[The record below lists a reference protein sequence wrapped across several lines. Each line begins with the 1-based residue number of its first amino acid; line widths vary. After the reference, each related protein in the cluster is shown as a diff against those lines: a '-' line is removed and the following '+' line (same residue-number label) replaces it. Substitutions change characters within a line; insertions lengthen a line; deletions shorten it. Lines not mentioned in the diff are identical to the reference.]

1 MQPKKQVHETIGVA
15 KRRHSVSYFVLTI
28 SIVSSILVGF
38 VIGTRVDDALISDD
52 SLASIKKTYRELQTH
67 YDGKLDDKKLIEGAN
82 RGLVEA
88 VGDPYTAFFTAK
100 EAAEFENDIE
110 GTFSGIG
117 AELGKK
123 DDKLVVI
130 SALDS
135 SPAQKAGLKAGDIIA
150 RVDDV
155 DSVDW
160 TIDKAVTK
168 IRGKAG
174 TSVKLTIIRGEEAQN
189 ITIVRDLITDPSVKT
204 EEKGDIGIIRISRF
218 SHDTAGLTKE
228 AAEKFANKKGIVIDL
243 RGNGGGYLESAQE
256 VASLWLDEGQIVV
269 TERRGDT
276 VRQTHQALGEPVLK
290 NMPTVVLIDQGSA
303 SASEIVAGALQDHG
317 KATLVGE
324 KSFGKGSVQEMVDLP
339 NGAKLKVTIAKWYTP
354 KGKNIGKSGI
364 TPDEKVAQPK
374 DLQSTSDP
382 QLEKALDIIK

>member
-1 MQPKKQVHETIGVA
+1 M
-15 KRRHSVSYFVLTI
+15 
-28 SIVSSILVGF
+28 
-38 VIGTRVDDALISDD
+38 
-52 SLASIKKTYRELQTH
+52 
-67 YDGKLDDKKLIEGAN
+67 
-82 RGLVEA
+82 
-88 VGDPYTAFFTAK
+88 
-100 EAAEFENDIE
+100 
-110 GTFSGIG
+110 
-117 AELGKK
+117 
-123 DDKLVVI
+123 
-130 SALDS
+130 
-135 SPAQKAGLKAGDIIA
+135 
-150 RVDDV
+150 
-155 DSVDW
+155 
-160 TIDKAVTK
+160 
-168 IRGKAG
+168 
-174 TSVKLTIIRGEEAQN
+174 
-189 ITIVRDLITDPSVKT
+189 
-204 EEKGDIGIIRISRF
+204 
-218 SHDTAGLTKE
+218 
-228 AAEKFANKKGIVIDL
+228 
-243 RGNGGGYLESAQE
+243 
-256 VASLWLDEGQIVV
+256 V

>member
-28 SIVSSILVGF
+28 SIISSILVGF

-204 EEKGDIGIIRISRF
+204 EEKGDIGIIRISRY
-218 SHDTAGLTKE
+218 SRSDK
-228 AAEKFANKKGIVIDL
+228 
-243 RGNGGGYLESAQE
+243 RG
-256 VASLWLDEGQIVV
+256 
-269 TERRGDT
+269 RR
-276 VRQTHQALGEPVLK
+276 
-290 NMPTVVLIDQGSA
+290 
-303 SASEIVAGALQDHG
+303 EIC
-317 KATLVGE
+317 
-324 KSFGKGSVQEMVDLP
+324 
-339 NGAKLKVTIAKWYTP
+339 
-354 KGKNIGKSGI
+354 
-364 TPDEKVAQPK
+364 
-374 DLQSTSDP
+374 
-382 QLEKALDIIK
+382 